1 MQSHLTDLLVRRGRL
16 SEGQLARVLAEQK
29 RTGELVAATIV
40 RLGTLDER
48 ELVECL
54 QEEYGCPLADPAAA
68 TIPPDALGLVPAV
81 IARRHQLIPMA
92 LSGNCLVLAMADPSN
107 VGAINE
113 VKFVTGRDVRI
124 AVASLSSIAAA
135 LRRDYPSEDAS
146 GERAATTSRDIAPVA
161 SNGKS
166 RVDEEG
172 DLEGAPVVRLVH
184 LLLARALQQGASDIH
199 FEPFEQI
206 FRIRYRID
214 GILREAMRP
223 PWKLR
228 HAVAARLKV
237 MAGLDIAE
245 RRLPQD
251 GRIRLEIGDGQ
262 RIDLRASVLPTI
274 FGEKVVLRVLD
285 RGSVSLNLETLGFD
299 EHELETFR
307 GAAACAHG
315 MILVTGPTG
324 SGKST
329 TLYATLAELND
340 VGRNICTAEDP
351 VECNLNGVNQI
362 HIHEEIGLTFS
373 AVLRALLRQ
382 DPDVIMVGEIRDRD
396 TAEIAIRAALTGH
409 LVLSTLHTNDA
420 PSTVVRLLDMGV
432 EALLVGAAL
441 RLVVAQR
448 LLRRLCR
455 DCRQLEEVD
464 PDFLRSAGADAIELA
479 AARCFRSVGCERC
492 HGSGYRGRLAVYEV
506 MPVTRS
512 LQRAIVDGASSDTLA
527 ACAVRDGMRTLRE
540 SALLRVIDGTTSL
553 DEALRCTS

>member
-1 MQSHLTDLLVRRGRL
+1 MC
-16 SEGQLARVLAEQK
+16 A
-29 RTGELVAATIV
+29 
-40 RLGTLDER
+40 
-48 ELVECL
+48 
-54 QEEYGCPLADPAAA
+54 
-68 TIPPDALGLVPAV
+68 
-81 IARRHQLIPMA
+81 
-92 LSGNCLVLAMADPSN
+92 
-107 VGAINE
+107 
-113 VKFVTGRDVRI
+113 
-124 AVASLSSIAAA
+124 
-135 LRRDYPSEDAS
+135 
-146 GERAATTSRDIAPVA
+146 
-161 SNGKS
+161 
-166 RVDEEG
+166 
-172 DLEGAPVVRLVH
+172 
-184 LLLARALQQGASDIH
+184 
-199 FEPFEQI
+199 
-206 FRIRYRID
+206 
-214 GILREAMRP
+214 
-223 PWKLR
+223 
-228 HAVAARLKV
+228 HAVGGGVIVLGGV
-237 MAGLDIAE
+237 HTAE

-251 GRIRLEIGDGQ
+251 GRIRLEICDGQ
-262 RIDLRASVLPTI
+262 RVDLRASILPTI

-285 RGSVSLNLETLGFD
+285 RGSVALNLQTLGFD
-299 EHELETFR
+299 ERQLESFR
-307 GAAACAHG
+307 GATACAHG
-315 MILVTGPTG
+315 MVLVTGPTG

-351 VECNLNGVNQI
+351 VEYNLNGVNQI

-432 EALLVGAAL
+432 EALLAGAAL

-455 DCRQLEEVD
+455 DCRQLDEVD
-464 PDFLRSAGADAIELA
+464 PDLLRSAGAGSIDLS

-492 HGSGYRGRLAVYEV
+492 HGSGYRGRSAVYEV

-512 LQRAIVDGASSDTLA
+512 LQRAIVDGASSDALA

-540 SALLRVIDGTTSL
+540 SALLRVIEGTTSL